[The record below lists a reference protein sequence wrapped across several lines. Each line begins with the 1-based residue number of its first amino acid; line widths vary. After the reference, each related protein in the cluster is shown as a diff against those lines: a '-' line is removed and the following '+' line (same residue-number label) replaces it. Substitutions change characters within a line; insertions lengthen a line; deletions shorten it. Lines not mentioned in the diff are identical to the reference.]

1 MRWPVG
7 LFLLMS
13 VFSGVA
19 LAQSDPDW
27 KICNADDH
35 DAAIAACTRLIG
47 NGKLS
52 KKNLAIAYL
61 NRGVSYE
68 RNGEYDKAI
77 ADATFNIETDP
88 REAAEGYFNRG
99 FAYKKKG
106 EIEKALNDYNTA
118 IKLKPTYIDPHTNRG
133 VIFVQRGEYDR
144 AIADHTKTIEIDPKY
159 SKGYNNR
166 GDAYRGKGDFDRAIT
181 EYSKAIELEP
191 KNAFYIAD
199 RGYIRFHKGD
209 FGSAAEDLRQAL
221 ALKDYAYA
229 MLFRYLARARAGET
243 AGPELEANAG
253 RLSNK
258 NWPYAAIEL
267 LLGKRTPEA
276 TLPDAADNDE
286 KCEAHFYIG
295 EWHLLRGNRTSAAG
309 WLKLAQDTCPKG
321 TTEYYAAV
329 AEFKRLQP

>member
-13 VFSGVA
+13 VFSGAA

-77 ADATFNIETDP
+77 ADATLNIETDP

-144 AIADHTKTIEIDPKY
+144 AVTLAERGAFVSDHFIDENLSAYQLPGKSQGSY
-159 SKGYNNR
+159 AR
-166 GDAYRGKGDFDRAIT
+166 GRGT
-181 EYSKAIELEP
+181 
-191 KNAFYIAD
+191 
-199 RGYIRFHKGD
+199 
-209 FGSAAEDLRQAL
+209 AAA
-221 ALKDYAYA
+221 
-229 MLFRYLARARAGET
+229 
-243 AGPELEANAG
+243 
-253 RLSNK
+253 
-258 NWPYAAIEL
+258 W
-267 LLGKRTPEA
+267 
-276 TLPDAADNDE
+276 
-286 KCEAHFYIG
+286 
-295 EWHLLRGNRTSAAG
+295 
-309 WLKLAQDTCPKG
+309 
-321 TTEYYAAV
+321 
-329 AEFKRLQP
+329 